1 MRKGIM
7 PQFSQKQYEG
17 RVLVAMAL
25 YTLCMLVEWPLVR
38 TAASLPLKCLLALVP
53 VLPMIYVIVL
63 MARRIRDSDELE
75 RQMHLIGLGISTALV
90 GAASLVG
97 GFLSIANVLKLD
109 GSILIW
115 VFPGLMFCYGLARW
129 QVARRYGMGAFCESD
144 AGAAKYALFVLA
156 GGALLLVAWLGRAG
170 LDDVRMGFLCGAGTG
185 LMALGAAFFVVQRR
199 RRARGGE

>member
-1 MRKGIM
+1 M
-7 PQFSQKQYEG
+7 PRFSQKQYEG

-38 TAASLPLKCLLALVP
+38 TVVTLPLKCLLALVP

-63 MARRIRDSDELE
+63 MARRIRESDELE
-75 RQMHLIGLGISTALV
+75 RQMHLIGLGISTAVV
-90 GAASLVG
+90 GAASLIG
-97 GFLSIANVLKLD
+97 GFLSVANVLKLD

-129 QVARRYGMGAFCESD
+129 QVARRYGAGAFCESD
-144 AGAAKYALFVLA
+144 AGSAKYALFVLA
-156 GGALLLVAWLGRAG
+156 GGVLLLVAWLGRAH
-170 LDDVRMGFLCGAGTG
+170 LDDVRLGFLCGVGMG
-185 LMALGAAFFVVQRR
+185 LMALGAAFFIAQRR

>member
-1 MRKGIM
+1 
-7 PQFSQKQYEG
+7 
-17 RVLVAMAL
+17 
-25 YTLCMLVEWPLVR
+25 
-38 TAASLPLKCLLALVP
+38 
-53 VLPMIYVIVL
+53 
-63 MARRIRDSDELE
+63 
-75 RQMHLIGLGISTALV
+75 
-90 GAASLVG
+90 
-97 GFLSIANVLKLD
+97 
-109 GSILIW
+109 
-115 VFPGLMFCYGLARW
+115 MFCYGLARW

>member
-1 MRKGIM
+1 M
-7 PQFSQKQYEG
+7 PRLSQKQYEW

-38 TAASLPLKCLLALVP
+38 AAGSLPLKCLLALVP
-53 VLPMIYVIVL
+53 VLPMIYVIIL

-75 RQMHLIGLGISTALV
+75 RQTHLIGLGISTAVV
-90 GAASLVG
+90 GAVSLVG

-129 QVARRYGMGAFCESD
+129 QVARRYGVGTFCESD
-144 AGAAKYALFVLA
+144 AGVAKYVRFVLA
-156 GGALLLVAWLGRAG
+156 GGVLLLIAWIFRSS
-170 LDDVRMGFLCGAGTG
+170 LDDVRLGFLCGAGAG
-185 LMALGAAFFVVQRR
+185 LVALGVVYIVLQRR
-199 RRARGGE
+199 RVRVGE